1 MMHCFDTQIQDFC
14 ILNSKLKTSDYLS
27 VMPEIPCR
35 ASMFQSSWIPARN
48 LSPKFSVGEMRE

>member
-35 ASMFQSSWIPARN
+35 ASTPFYHTWIPARK
-48 LSPKFSVGEMRE
+48 LRE